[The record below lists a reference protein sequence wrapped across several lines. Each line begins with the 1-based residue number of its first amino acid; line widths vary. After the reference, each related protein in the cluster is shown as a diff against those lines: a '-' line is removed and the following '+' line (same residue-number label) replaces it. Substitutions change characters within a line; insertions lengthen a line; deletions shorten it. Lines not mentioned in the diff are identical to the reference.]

1 MLSPLKTCSTIV
13 TLFGLCAGLLAVE
26 PTNESLKVVKE
37 NITTRKAVLLDVRE
51 QDEWDAGHLEHAAHL
66 PLSKI
71 ETGTAGQDLTKLAP
85 KDSIVYLHCAAGA
98 RSLQAAQLLQKHRR
112 DLRPLQ
118 PGYHELLKAGFP
130 KAKN

>member
-1 MLSPLKTCSTIV
+1 MLNPRKACSMIV
-13 TLFGLCAGLLAVE
+13 ILLGLCAGLMAVE

-37 NITTRKAVLLDVRE
+37 KVTTKKAVLLDVRE
-51 QDEWDAGHLEHAAHL
+51 QDEWDAGHLEHAVHL

-98 RSLQAAQLLQKHRR
+98 RSLQAA
-112 DLRPLQ
+112 
-118 PGYHELLKAGFP
+118 
-130 KAKN
+130 